1 MFISV
6 SFCIKLCIYIYMCV
20 CVCMYYYLSSSAA
33 EIQAIPGTPDVALF
47 LHVAPRHQNGI

>member
-6 SFCIKLCIYIYMCV
+6 SFCIKLCIYIYV